1 MEASRLLAA
10 FIVCDVTVRL
20 CFIEPA
26 MASCGVRVKW
36 SDGETNSVQLRELF
50 KQLLCIPN
58 FLNPPQHF
66 GPGQQTQSNFYLSIC
81 KLYLETVETN
91 LITIQKFEYRIVSQE
106 NPIKLQFR

>member
-66 GPGQQTQSNFYLSIC
+66 GPGQQTQS
-81 KLYLETVETN
+81 
-91 LITIQKFEYRIVSQE
+91 TIQLLFVDMQIV
-106 NPIKLQFR
+106 FRNCRDKSHNNSKV